1 MQRRPEVLLWGA
13 GMIAGVHAAACLALD
28 WRIGAVASRSGER
41 ATTLAR
47 SIGSTPCTFD
57 DALRRRKG
65 DIAIVATPPA
75 AHVDDAIRLLAAG
88 YHVVVE
94 APIACT
100 LADADRLLDAESQYG
115 RPLLYSEH
123 LASSPTVDAMLTD
136 VSSIGPLTHLSARA
150 LQGPPTWRAAD
161 SQWGGGALF
170 DLGVHPVGLAIRTAA
185 EADAG
190 APTAVTAV
198 ITDAGTEHE
207 HATLKLHFAGGLVAT
222 IVVGWQ
228 PGAAPDWDLQASSAR
243 AVLRAELYP
252 SPTLER
258 NGEPVRVGVSVRP
271 GGLSLVDDYGYAA
284 QLKRYW
290 TNIRTGRPV
299 PATSRFGRQVLDV
312 IAAAHWSA
320 ARGAIEVAL
329 PFPGP
334 RDQAPSQLL
343 TPAR

>member
-1 MQRRPEVLLWGA
+1 MQRRPDVLLWGA
-13 GMIAGVHAAACLALD
+13 GMIASVHAAACLSLE
-28 WRIGAVASRSGER
+28 WRVSAVASRSGER
-41 ATTLAR
+41 ASTLAR
-47 SIGSTPCTFD
+47 SIGSNPCTFD
-57 DALRRRKG
+57 DALRQRKG

-100 LADADRLLDAESQYG
+100 LAQADRLIDAESQYG

-123 LASSPTVDAMLTD
+123 LAASPTVDALLAD
-136 VSSIGPLTHLSARA
+136 VASIGALTHLSARA
-150 LQGPPTWRAAD
+150 LQGPPTWRVTDAE
-161 SQWGGGALF
+161 WGGGALF

-190 APTAVTAV
+190 APSSVTAV
-198 ITDAGTEHE
+198 ITDAATERE
-207 HATLKLHFAGGLVAT
+207 HATVKLHFAGGLVAT

-228 PGAAPDWDLQASSAR
+228 PGGSPDWDLQVSSAR
-243 AVLRAELYP
+243 GVLRAELYP

-258 NGEPVRVGVSVRP
+258 NGDPVRLGMPVRP
-271 GGLSLVDDYGYAA
+271 NGPSLVDDYGYAA

-299 PATSRFGRQVLDV
+299 PATSHFGRQVLDV

-320 ARGAIEVAL
+320 AHDAIDVAL

-334 RDQAPSQLL
+334 RDRTPSQLL
-343 TPAR
+343 TAT